1 MCPVL
6 NRRVEPRCSKEP
18 YEEMF
23 LLLYRMIARE
33 RAREEAETPRLVKK
47 LEENKKQINIWGTCP
62 FWSITTRIET
72 STFQL
77 QGY

>member
-1 MCPVL
+1 MFPVL
-6 NRRVEPRCSKEP
+6 SRRVEPRCSKEP

-23 LLLYRMIARE
+23 LLLYRMIAQE
-33 RAREEAETPRLVKK
+33 RAREEAETPQLVKK
-47 LEENKKQINIWGTCP
+47 LEKNKKQINMWDACP
-62 FWSITTRIET
+62 FCSITTRIET